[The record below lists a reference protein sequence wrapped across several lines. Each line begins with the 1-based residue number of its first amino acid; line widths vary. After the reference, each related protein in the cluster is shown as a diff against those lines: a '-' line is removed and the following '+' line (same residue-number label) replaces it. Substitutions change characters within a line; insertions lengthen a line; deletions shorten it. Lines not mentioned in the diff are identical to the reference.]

1 MRRWLPLVSAAAICA
16 TSALAAQAAETRAA
30 LSNQGFQ
37 SGQVTR
43 GHSVGVSALANCPQE
58 LRGMYRGDLYC
69 RNPTYQLLGQRHPL
83 CPPGFFGMYRGSL
96 YCFGRG

>member
-16 TSALAAQAAETRAA
+16 ISATAAQAADTRAA
-30 LSNQGFQ
+30 VSSQSFQ
-37 SGQVTR
+37 SGKVTR
-43 GHSVGVSALANCPQE
+43 GHSVGVSALESCPRE

-69 RNPTYQLLGQRHPL
+69 RNPTYQLLGQRHSL
-83 CPPGFFGMYRGSL
+83 CPRGFSGMYRGSL